1 MPLIR
6 SLNGYGRTDW
16 HGDLAAGL
24 TVGVMLIPQGMAYA
38 LIAGLPPVYGLYAAL
53 VPLVVYALFGTSR
66 QLAVGPVAMVA
77 LLVANGVGSLAGGD
91 PERYLALA
99 VALALLTGIVQLAM
113 GLLRAG
119 FLVNLLSHPVLAGF
133 TSAAAIIIG
142 LSQLGGLTGLSVPK
156 GTVPEMVV
164 AAIRLSDGL
173 HLTTLALGVT
183 AIAGGVALKRW
194 RPRLPAPMI
203 LVVVGTLLSWGMGLG
218 GVGVAIVGE
227 VPSGLPATGFPG
239 LSLPGFDAVAG
250 VSLGLEDFTALLP
263 ITLAIALVGFMESIA
278 VAKVYAT
285 RNRYD
290 VDPDQEL
297 KALGMANIAGS
308 LFHSFPV
315 TGGFSRT
322 AVNAQSGARS
332 QISSLISVA
341 VVTVTLLFL
350 TSLFHHLPRAILAAI
365 IVVAVAGLV
374 DVRGARELWVIDRRD
389 FALMMATFTVTLLL
403 GIEEGI
409 VTGALFSIAVV
420 VHQIAT
426 PHIAILGR
434 VPDSNQYRSVA
445 RNPTVLTEP
454 GIAVL
459 RMDASLFYGN
469 TESFRDAVRSAVRDK
484 EAPFTLI
491 LDAYPMNRAD
501 STGSH
506 VFAEVVDEL
515 RARGGDIRIAGAK
528 GPLLDKLRISGVVER
543 MGEDHFHSEVWRAVE
558 AARGPVAA

>member
-1 MPLIR
+1 MPLVR

-16 HGDLAAGL
+16 YGDLAAGL

-53 VPLVVYALFGTSR
+53 APLVVYALFGTSR

-77 LLVANGVGSLAGGD
+77 LLVANGVGGLAGGD
-91 PERYLALA
+91 AERYLALA
-99 VALALLTGIVQLAM
+99 VALALLTGIIQLAM

-156 GTVPEMVV
+156 GTVPEMIV
-164 AAIRLSDGL
+164 AAIRLADGF
-173 HLTTLALGVT
+173 HPTTLLLGVA

-194 RPRLPAPMI
+194 SPRLPAPMI
-203 LVVVGTLLSWGMGLG
+203 LVVVGTLLSWSLGLG

-250 VSLGLEDFTALLP
+250 VSLGLEDFTALIP
-263 ITLAIALVGFMESIA
+263 IALAIALVGFMESIA
-278 VAKVYAT
+278 VAKVYAS

-322 AVNAQSGARS
+322 AVNAQAGART
-332 QISSLISVA
+332 QLSSLISVA
-341 VVTVTLLFL
+341 VVTVTLLYL
-350 TSLFHHLPRAILAAI
+350 TPLFHHLPRAILAAI

-374 DVRGARELWVIDRRD
+374 DAQGAWKLWKIDRRD
-389 FALMMATFTVTLLL
+389 FALMMATFFVTLGL

-409 VTGALFSIAVV
+409 LAGALLSIVVV

-434 VPDSNQYRSVA
+434 IPDSNQYRNVA
-445 RNPTVLTEP
+445 RNPDALIEP
-454 GIAVL
+454 DIAVL

-469 TESFRDAVRSAVRDK
+469 TESFRDAVRTAVRDK
-484 EAPFTLI
+484 RAPFTLV
-491 LDAYPMNRAD
+491 LDVYPMNRTD

-506 VFAEVVDEL
+506 VLVEVVEEL
-515 RARGGDIRIAGAK
+515 RARGGDVRIAGAK
-528 GPLLDKLRISGVVER
+528 GALLDTLTKSGVVER
-543 MGEDHFHSEVWRAVE
+543 MGEDHVHGEVWRAVE
-558 AARGPVAA
+558 AARERVPA